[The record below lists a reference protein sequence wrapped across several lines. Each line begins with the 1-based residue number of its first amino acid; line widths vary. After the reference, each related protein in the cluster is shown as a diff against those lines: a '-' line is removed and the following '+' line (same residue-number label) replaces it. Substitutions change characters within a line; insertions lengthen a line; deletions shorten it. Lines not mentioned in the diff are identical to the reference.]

1 MNCTPRTI
9 LRRPFTI
16 ERCFCIA
23 YVANGPSLVSGVYRL
38 SLGSSNQ
45 EYPLCMSTYDE
56 KTSSTLSPF
65 ENVNLRSVT

>member
-16 ERCFCIA
+16 ERFFCIA
-23 YVANGPSLVSGVYRL
+23 YVAYDEPGLSGVYRL

-45 EYPLCMSTYDE
+45 EYPLCMST
-56 KTSSTLSPF
+56 LSRF